1 MNIKVQ
7 NKKLIMKY
15 FLKIIYLNNNYPLN
29 NLSLEEFIDSFYE
42 WLYLNVNVRIFFYQ
56 RKYDD
61 DNDRFKNERNK

>member
-1 MNIKVQ
+1 
-7 NKKLIMKY
+7 MKY